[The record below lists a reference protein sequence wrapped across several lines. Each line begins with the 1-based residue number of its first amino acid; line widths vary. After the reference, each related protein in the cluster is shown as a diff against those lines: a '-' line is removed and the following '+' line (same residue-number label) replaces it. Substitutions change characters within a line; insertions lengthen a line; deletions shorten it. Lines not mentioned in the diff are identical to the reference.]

1 MKKGLLLLLAI
12 IVCFGIYIIYSKE
25 NNIKKSI
32 SSDAPLHISENN
44 STFNSATAALLNSY
58 FNLRDAFVN
67 WSPDSTIQKL
77 NNSLIL
83 STNKI
88 PFNALKADT
97 LLINTAKNFASSLLA
112 ESNGLKGDSMIA
124 EQRRDFY
131 NISENLYNFLRTVHY
146 DQATIYHMHCPMAF
160 DGDEAYWL
168 SADTTIINPY
178 FGNKDPK
185 VKANM
190 LHCGDIEDSINFRK

>member
-12 IVCFGIYIIYSKE
+12 VVCFGIYIIYSKE
-25 NNIKKSI
+25 TDVKKSI
-32 SSDAPLHISENN
+32 TAETPLKISENN
-44 STFNSATAALLNSY
+44 STFNNAAAAVLSSY

-67 WSPDSTIQKL
+67 WSADSTIQKL
-77 NNSLIL
+77 NDSLIFH
-83 STNKI
+83 THQI
-88 PFNALKADT
+88 PFGALKADT
-97 LLINTAKNFASSLLA
+97 LLINTAKNFASSILA
-112 ESNGLKGDSMIA
+112 ESEGLKGDSAIG

-160 DGDEAYWL
+160 DEEEAYWL
-168 SADTTIINPY
+168 STDTTIVNPY

-185 VKANM
+185 FKTKM